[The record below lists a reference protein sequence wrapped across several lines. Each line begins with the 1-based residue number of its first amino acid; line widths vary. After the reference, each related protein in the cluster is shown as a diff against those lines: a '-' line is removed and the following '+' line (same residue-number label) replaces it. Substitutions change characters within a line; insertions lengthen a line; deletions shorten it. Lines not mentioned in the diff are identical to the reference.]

1 MNRDTDLVDDFSKDV
16 ILSEFTDPVRLT
28 SNSEVID
35 ESNTHAWFCGRCGK
49 FHVKTRRGI
58 LTFETEE
65 FADLV
70 SSITNFYGLKFLN
83 FDDDFSF

>member
-1 MNRDTDLVDDFSKDV
+1 MNRDADLVDDSSKDGVFSKFRDLV
-16 ILSEFTDPVRLT
+16 SLP
-28 SNSEVID
+28 SNFESID

-49 FHVKTRRGI
+49 FHVKTRKGI

-70 SSITNFYGLKFLN
+70 SSITDFYGLKFLN
-83 FDDDFSF
+83 FNDDF